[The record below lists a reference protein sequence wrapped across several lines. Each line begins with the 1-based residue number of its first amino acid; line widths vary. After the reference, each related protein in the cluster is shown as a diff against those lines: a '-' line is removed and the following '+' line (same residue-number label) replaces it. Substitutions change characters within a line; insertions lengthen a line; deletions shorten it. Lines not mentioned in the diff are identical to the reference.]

1 MAEQSYF
8 DERDVDLLVDV
19 ISLVPNLGEVAHAA
33 KLARGRA
40 KYPIEGYDGL
50 AALLDDG
57 RSARFGDREVTL
69 DDVHRFF
76 PKEFFPVDSEQDLI
90 AKLLIAFQRGEV
102 EHLKEKV
109 PMPRRKPT
117 IAPSPRL
124 SQ

>member
-8 DERDVDLLVDV
+8 DEQDVDLLVEV
-19 ISLVPNLGEVAHAA
+19 ISLVPNLGEVAYAA
-33 KLARGRA
+33 TLARGRA

-69 DDVHRFF
+69 DDAHRFF

-102 EHLKEKV
+102 EHLKEKA